1 LTKRLLHNR
10 YELLEEIGDGGTAVV
25 YKARCTLLDRIVAVK
40 ILKEELAR
48 DQAFVRKFR
57 SEAQAAAQ
65 LSHPNIVNVYD
76 VGEENGLHFIVMEY
90 VEGVSLKKYL
100 EEHGPLTPQE
110 AVRIAVLICGALEQA
125 HHKGIIHRDIK
136 PHNIL
141 MTSDGSIKVADFGIA
156 RASNSSTITYSGNI
170 MGSVHYI
177 SPEQARG
184 TAVGA
189 TTDIYSLGCLMYEML
204 TGKVPFDAESPITV
218 ALKHIHEEPVPL
230 RAINS
235 AIPPKLERIVLK
247 AMAKDPHL
255 RFRTATEMKQA
266 LMSLSYSGQLI
277 EQEAGANLVAA
288 PAFGTEGDGEIMSA
302 KRRKMKPIGK
312 LVVLVALI
320 GLLAGLVYGLRGQF
334 FGKEVVV
341 PSVEGYSTKEAYE
354 KLAEVGLKMTKVGEE
369 YNDEVEAG
377 CVVTQDPA
385 PGKKVK
391 EGREVR
397 VILSKGPEMVRVP
410 DLTGS
415 AIADARLEL
424 TNVGLRMGNIE
435 YVFDQEVP
443 EGVIISQEPRANQRL
458 KVNEKVD
465 VAVSKGPQPNQIQ
478 VPSLIGLY
486 LDDAKNHLVENKLV
500 LGSISERESLDYFPG
515 QVIAQTPGAG
525 TMVTEGQSVDLV
537 ASKGPGPLPRTVPL
551 TFSLPEDQD
560 FYKVVVKVN
569 DAKGVREAESNVYVG
584 GDEVNLSLTCYGKA
598 IIEVYLDGTLYKRY
612 SA

>member
-1 LTKRLLHNR
+1 
-10 YELLEEIGDGGTAVV
+10 
-25 YKARCTLLDRIVAVK
+25 LLDRIVAVK

-125 HHKGIIHRDIK
+125 HQKGIVHRDIK

-247 AMAKDPHL
+247 AMAKDPNL

-277 EQEAGANLVAA
+277 EQEAGANLVAD

-320 GLLAGLVYGLRGQF
+320 GLLAGLVDGLRGQF

-341 PSVEGYSTKEAYE
+341 PSVE
-354 KLAEVGLKMTKVGEE
+354 V
-369 YNDEVEAG
+369 
-377 CVVTQDPA
+377 
-385 PGKKVK
+385 
-391 EGREVR
+391 
-397 VILSKGPEMVRVP
+397 
-410 DLTGS
+410 
-415 AIADARLEL
+415 
-424 TNVGLRMGNIE
+424 
-435 YVFDQEVP
+435 
-443 EGVIISQEPRANQRL
+443 
-458 KVNEKVD
+458 
-465 VAVSKGPQPNQIQ
+465 
-478 VPSLIGLY
+478 
-486 LDDAKNHLVENKLV
+486 
-500 LGSISERESLDYFPG
+500 
-515 QVIAQTPGAG
+515 
-525 TMVTEGQSVDLV
+525 
-537 ASKGPGPLPRTVPL
+537 
-551 TFSLPEDQD
+551 
-560 FYKVVVKVN
+560 
-569 DAKGVREAESNVYVG
+569 
-584 GDEVNLSLTCYGKA
+584 
-598 IIEVYLDGTLYKRY
+598 
-612 SA
+612 